1 MRAHENLFDMGEITF
16 DHRLSHGAESSGI
29 ESLLHDG
36 EGGGKNG
43 SYSKPRAATSRGPR
57 WIPPKSMRHALFDDL
72 KRRMH
77 AARPSDFA
85 PCMASN
91 VGYPYSL
98 FTTSASSKAAVKSA
112 RAQRGG
118 SRRLKLPVL
127 APITSR

>member
-16 DHRLSHGAESSGI
+16 DHRLSHGAESSRI

-43 SYSKPRAATSRGPR
+43 SYSKPRAATSRGLR

-77 AARPSDFA
+77 AAWAFGFSRHAWPQTADIPIPFLQLQPRP
-85 PCMASN
+85 
-91 VGYPYSL
+91 
-98 FTTSASSKAAVKSA
+98 
-112 RAQRGG
+112 
-118 SRRLKLPVL
+118 RLL
-127 APITSR
+127 